1 MMQFWTFSCSLI
13 QPRKMDLF
21 LRRKC
26 NFRAF
31 HVQSD
36 KIQNLFKSGRCNFV
50 PFLVYLLMQKTKKN
64 WTILHVE
71 GVILDL
77 YMHSPMKK
85 IVDLLQCGRCNF
97 GVFHVEYNKIQKK
110 MCLKVFTKNV
120 ILLF

>member
-1 MMQFWTFSCSLI
+1 MGISCSLI
-13 QPRKMDLF
+13 QPRKNGPF

-36 KIQNLFKSGRCNFV
+36 KIQKKWTFLRAGDAILFLFWCI
-50 PFLVYLLMQKTKKN
+50 YITLMQKTKKN
-64 WTILHVE
+64 WTFLHVE

-85 IVDLLQCGRCNF
+85 IVDLLQCGGAILEHF
-97 GVFHVEYNKIQKK
+97 ILEYNKIQKK
-110 MCLKVFTKNV
+110 WAF
-120 ILLF
+120 